1 MAKKLKLEEEEKK
14 SQGAGTLED
23 QVRQMAGGN
32 AANLG
37 VTGNKVTP
45 TGTKTT
51 GTTGTRATPGILAN
65 PPANQATQQT
75 VNGSGVTGTANT
87 QKDEWQPSIS
97 RAVGNQALT
106 VISQDANKLV
116 NGTGTSLNPYETDKL
131 RELIE
136 HYPAIIDPQGDAPG
150 AAAEGKKGSGGGGG
164 GGGSA
169 ASSNGLFTREQLL
182 NMLTDAMNASVQRQT
197 SPLEL
202 LGQQQLANLTQQPV
216 YSQSDAVTNAQ
227 QQLALIRQQQPGAFQ
242 ASQAAG
248 AMLQETQRRAPTFE
262 GSPEAQAMQQKA
274 DAYNA
279 KANVPY
285 TQSQQVLNAYT
296 AMQNANGQK
305 PVYTDRSVMPEY
317 SEDPETAR
325 VRAMLDLTG
334 ERAPQFAES
343 DRTGAAYA
351 ALQGL
356 QGPGEFTESDRT
368 QNYFNRLDN
377 YQMPGAYQEGADV
390 IAARE
395 RLDAIENERPGAY
408 QSSYQERID
417 RLLDQITNPSDEFSY
432 NAEEDPLY
440 QSYRDMYIRLGQRAM
455 EDTAG
460 RLAGMTG
467 GMASSFA
474 GSAGQQAYQDYL
486 TRLNEQLP
494 SFYDRAY
501 QRYRDDRNDPY
512 NQLGAL
518 NSAEDAAYG
527 RYRDTVGDF
536 LNERNYL
543 NQNYQTEA
551 ERDYG
556 RHRDAVAD
564 ALNER
569 SFLSQQAQQGEANDL
584 TKYENARSQYNTDR
598 SAAMSLYDMM
608 YGQDYNLYQN
618 ALNQYN
624 QNQNRAQNQ
633 YNTDRDFGYGQYRDQ
648 LSQYNTDRA
657 FNYGRYQDALSQ
669 YNADRANA
677 QDMYNLLYNQEY
689 GRYRDRSGD
698 LRSDR
703 DYFANRGDT
712 LYDRARNEYLTDLGQ
727 YNENRDFARDMYNT
741 LYNQE
746 YGRYADALDQY
757 NTDRAFAAQQAQQQ
771 YANDYGQYQDRL
783 SQYNQDRNAALD
795 LYGTEARLNEG
806 RYETDLGQY
815 NANRNFILNLLPYMQ
830 EEIPAGGGGGSAAPA
845 EKKESGGTAG
855 SGAGTAAR
863 AAAGGGSQAAAQQE
877 AAQALQAMT
886 PDELLKLYRELG
898 LG

>member
-1 MAKKLKLEEEEKK
+1 MAKKLKVDEGGGEPKLSLNK
-14 SQGAGTLED
+14 SMEAT
-23 QVRQMAGGN
+23 N
-32 AANLG
+32 
-37 VTGNKVTP
+37 

-51 GTTGTRATPGILAN
+51 TAGGTRTAGTAGTSGTRTTPGILATGVKN
-65 PPANQATQQT
+65 DATQQT
-75 VNGSGVTGTANT
+75 VNGSGVTGTANNT
-87 QKDEWQPSIS
+87 QKKEWQPSIS
-97 RAVGNQALT
+97 RAVGNPALT

-116 NGTGTSLNPYETDKL
+116 NGTGTNLNPYETDKL
-131 RELIE
+131 RQLIE

-150 AAAEGKKGSGGGGG
+150 VSADEKKGSGGGGG
-164 GGGSA
+164 GGGSAA

-182 NMLTDAMNASVQRQT
+182 NMLTDAMNATPQRQQ
-197 SPLEL
+197 SALEM
-202 LGQQQLANLTQQPV
+202 LGQQQLASLTQQPV
-216 YSQSDAVTNAQ
+216 YTPGDAAVNAQ
-227 QQLALIRQQQPGAFQ
+227 QQLELIRQQQPGAFQ
-242 ASQAAG
+242 QSQAAG

-262 GSPEAQAMQQKA
+262 GSPEAKAMQQKA

-285 TQSQQVLNAYT
+285 MQSQQVLDAYR
-296 AMQNANGQK
+296 AMQAANGQK
-305 PVYTDRSVMPEY
+305 PIYTDRSVMPEY
-317 SEDPETAR
+317 SEDPRTA
-325 VRAMLDLTG
+325 
-334 ERAPQFAES
+334 
-343 DRTGAAYA
+343 AAYA
-351 ALQGL
+351 QLMGL
-356 QGPGEFTESDRT
+356 EGPGEFTESGRT
-368 QNYFNRLDN
+368 RDYYNRLDN

-390 IAARE
+390 TAARE
-395 RLDAIENERPGAY
+395 KLDAIENERPGAY

-460 RLAGMTG
+460 RLAGMNG
-467 GMASSFA
+467 GQASSFA
-474 GSAGQQAYQDYL
+474 GSMGQQAYQDYL

-501 QRYRDDRNDPY
+501 QRYRDEKNDPY

-556 RHRDAVAD
+556 RHRDTVAD

-608 YGQDYNLYQN
+608 YGQN
-618 ALNQYN
+618 
-624 QNQNRAQNQ
+624 
-633 YNTDRDFGYGQYRDQ
+633 YGQYQDA
-648 LSQYNTDRA
+648 LSQYNTNRA

-727 YNENRDFARDMYNT
+727 YNENRDFNRDMYNT

-757 NTDRAFAAQQAQQQ
+757 NADRAFAAQQAQQQ
-771 YANDYGQYQDRL
+771 YANDYGRYQDQL

-815 NANRNFILNLLPYMQ
+815 NANRNFVLNLMPYMQ
-830 EEIPAGGGGGSAAPA
+830 EEIPAGGGGG
-845 EKKESGGTAG
+845 TQ
-855 SGAGTAAR
+855 
-863 AAAGGGSQAAAQQE
+863 AAAGKSGTGSGSGTKTGTKAAAANGNQQAAQAAAQE
-877 AAQALQAMT
+877 AIQAMT

>member
-1 MAKKLKLEEEEKK
+1 MPRLLKKDEEEKK

-32 AANLG
+32 ATNLG
-37 VTGNKVTP
+37 VTGNKITP
-45 TGTKTT
+45 TGTKTA
-51 GTTGTRATPGILAN
+51 GTSGTKATPGILATGVKN
-65 PPANQATQQT
+65 DATQQT
-75 VNGSGVTGTANT
+75 VNGSGVTGTANQSKGSGKVKNEATWPIDWKPSLKT
-87 QKDEWQPSIS
+87 QTQNMITNPHNSY
-97 RAVGNQALT
+97 
-106 VISQDANKLV
+106 V
-116 NGTGTSLNPYETDKL
+116 NGTGTNLNPIETQKL
-131 RELIE
+131 MDVVNHL
-136 HYPAIIDPQGDAPG
+136 PAIIDPQEDAPG
-150 AAAEGKKGSGGGGG
+150 KKKGSGGGGG
-164 GGGSA
+164 SA
-169 ASSNGLFTREQLL
+169 VSSNGLFTREQLL
-182 NMLTDAMNASVQRQT
+182 NMLTDTMNATPQRQQ
-197 SPLEL
+197 SALEM

-216 YSQSDAVTNAQ
+216 YTPGDAAVNAQ
-227 QQLALIRQQQPGAFQ
+227 QQLALIQQQQPGAFQ
-242 ASQAAG
+242 QSQAAG

-262 GSPEAQAMQQKA
+262 GSPEAKAMQQKA

-285 TQSQQVLNAYT
+285 MQSQQVLDAYR

-305 PVYTDRSVMPEY
+305 PFYTDRSVMPEY
-317 SEDPETAR
+317 SEDPRTA
-325 VRAMLDLTG
+325 
-334 ERAPQFAES
+334 
-343 DRTGAAYA
+343 AAYA
-351 ALQGL
+351 QLMGL
-356 QGPGEFTESDRT
+356 EGPGEFTESGRT
-368 QNYFNRLDN
+368 RDYYNRLDN

-390 IAARE
+390 TAARE

-460 RLAGMTG
+460 RLAGMNG
-467 GMASSFA
+467 GQASSFA
-474 GSAGQQAYQDYL
+474 GSMGQQAYQDYL

-501 QRYRDDRNDPY
+501 QRYRDEKNDPY

-518 NSAEDAAYG
+518 NNAEDAAYG
-527 RYRDTVGDF
+527 RYRDTVGDWQ
-536 LNERNYL
+536 NDRAYL
-543 NQNYQTEA
+543 NSRYQTETD
-551 ERDYG
+551 RDYG
-556 RHRDAVAD
+556 RNRDTVGD
-564 ALNER
+564 EKDER

-608 YGQDYNLYQN
+608 YGQN
-618 ALNQYN
+618 
-624 QNQNRAQNQ
+624 
-633 YNTDRDFGYGQYRDQ
+633 YGQYQDA
-648 LSQYNTDRA
+648 LSQYNTNRA

-727 YNENRDFARDMYNT
+727 YNENRDFNRDMYNT

-757 NTDRAFAAQQAQQQ
+757 NADRAFAAQQAQQQ

-815 NANRNFILNLLPYMQ
+815 NANRNFVLNLMPYMQ
-830 EEIPAGGGGGSAAPA
+830 EEIPAGGGGGS
-845 EKKESGGTAG
+845 GTQ
-855 SGAGTAAR
+855 
-863 AAAGGGSQAAAQQE
+863 AAAGTSGTGSGSGTKTGTKAAASGSGNQQAAK
-877 AAQALQAMT
+877 AAVQAMS
-886 PDELLKLYRELG
+886 DDDLLKLYRKLG